1 MQRVDGQ
8 AWCTNL
14 PRQVLAITDVKL
26 LEKYGEKAAAGWRT
40 RSDGDHSERVEK
52 REYRPVPG
60 IGLLEVHIV
69 PALREHLQP

>member
-26 LEKYGEKAAAGWRT
+26 LEKYGEKAAAGRRT
-40 RSDGDHSERVEK
+40 GCDCHRSEGVQEPENG
-52 REYRPVPG
+52 PVPFV
-60 IGLLEVHIV
+60 GLLQVHV
-69 PALREHLQP
+69 MTAAFKHLQP